1 MSASA
6 APSGLSVDLRDRSVE
21 VNDARRLPDSTVEDL
36 LRLPGR
42 LRRAR
47 SGLAFVYES
56 LEVVAARFGL
66 RDAVVVV
73 DDTPVGRQA
82 FRLRRGEADPKGQRW
97 AQEMLRRPAGLYARP
112 AVVDRVTAE
121 YVTELVATALSMDL
135 LGHDASHDALTGLLN
150 RRSYDRAVDDAL
162 ARNRRYGWPFAL
174 VLIDLDKFKV
184 INDDL
189 GHAAG
194 DEALRALG
202 VELRAVLRSGDV
214 AARLGGDEFAL
225 IILNAEHPESLD
237 PLISRLRTA
246 LARGVGGAQL
256 RFSAG
261 VASLPADADDI
272 VALQRIADERLYADK
287 AARLHD
293 GGGGA

>member
-1 MSASA
+1 MSAGTVPSSSA
-6 APSGLSVDLRDRSVE
+6 IGLPEAIVDVT
-21 VNDARRLPDSTVEDL
+21 DARPGSGDGFEDL

-47 SGLAFVYES
+47 SGLAFVYEA
-56 LEVVAARFGL
+56 LDVVAARFGL

-82 FRLRRGEADPKGQRW
+82 FRLRRHETDPKAQRW
-97 AQEMLRRPAGLYARP
+97 VHDMLRRPAGLHTRP
-112 AVVDRVTAE
+112 AVVDRATAD

-150 RRSYDRAVDDAL
+150 RRSYDRAVDDAV

-184 INDDL
+184 INDAH

-225 IILNAEHPESLD
+225 IILNADSPESLD
-237 PLISRLRTA
+237 PLMSRLRAA
-246 LARGVGGAQL
+246 LARGVGGAKLQ
-256 RFSAG
+256 FSAG
-261 VASLPADADDI
+261 VAGFPGDADDI
-272 VALQRIADERLYADK
+272 VALQRMADERLYADK
-287 AARLHD
+287 AERIPAS
-293 GGGGA
+293 GSVS